1 MELSVTGSIPPLV
14 PVLVV
19 VLGLLFSAGC
29 LKLGARLAGARAGWG
44 RAGLAVLILYPTGL
58 FVSLLASLVLGPGL
72 GFVLGLL
79 AVLAVLKTLLGA
91 SWLQALVMWLLMMV
105 AQVAAM
111 ILAAGL
117 LGWGLM
123 ELFRHLEPMLPGR
136 EYEVGLPLHLGQTW
150 PGPLPW
156 AC

>member
-1 MELSVTGSIPPLV
+1 MEFNLTGSIPPLA

-29 LKLGARLAGARAGWG
+29 LKLGARLAGTRAGWG
-44 RAGLAVLILYPTGL
+44 RAVLAVLVLYPTGL
-58 FVSLLASLVLGPGL
+58 FVSLLASLVLGPAL

-79 AVLAVLKTLLGA
+79 AVLAVLKTMFGA
-91 SWLQALVMWLLMMV
+91 SWLQTLVMWLLMMV
-105 AQVAAM
+105 AQVAAL

-123 ELFRHLEPMLPGR
+123 EFFHHLGPLMPGR
-136 EYEVGLPLHLGQTW
+136 EYEVSLPLNLCRAW
-150 PGPLPW
+150 PGPLAW
-156 AC
+156 VC